1 MKIYFT
7 PLIFTKDFNKANGK
21 LHEMVF
27 QRSKLTP
34 LQKIGGADYEDSEDE
49 ESDVVVGGYGS
60 DTDGGRGDVTS
71 RRRRKPLTYAEF
83 LKSVHLLFFN
93 LFRSKSFWKL

>member
-1 MKIYFT
+1 
-7 PLIFTKDFNKANGK
+7 
-21 LHEMVF
+21 MVF

-60 DTDGGRGDVTS
+60 DTEGGRGNVTS

-93 LFRSKSFWKL
+93 LFR